1 MTRYFVQAVVTS
13 AAFVILS
20 PIQAEVSCARCKKI
34 EAERAQEQAEHPQPA
49 GYYDDQANLQQKETD
64 SKKTPSEGKNFFL

>member
-1 MTRYFVQAVVTS
+1 MTRYLLQAALTI

-49 GYYDDQANLQQKETD
+49 GYYDDQANLQQKE
-64 SKKTPSEGKNFFL
+64 KGPEKNS